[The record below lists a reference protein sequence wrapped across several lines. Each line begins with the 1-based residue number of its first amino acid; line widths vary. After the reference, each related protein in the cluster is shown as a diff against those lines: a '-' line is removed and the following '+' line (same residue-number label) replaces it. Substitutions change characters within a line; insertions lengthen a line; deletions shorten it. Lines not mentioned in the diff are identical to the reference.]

1 LHSVQGPGLVQP
13 DDHRLRRLERSEDA
27 VGRLERGAVGLVAQ
41 GLDREAGAVVEHGH
55 VLVSLGALLLRR
67 HEPVVL
73 VVATGGE
80 AEENGDG
87 GEVHDEE
94 EVLVEAGTGTA
105 HAAAPHCS
113 VRGYTGAGT
122 NTRRSSRRVVPAPRS
137 EERRVGNGWR

>member
-1 LHSVQGPGLVQP
+1 
-13 DDHRLRRLERSEDA
+13 
-27 VGRLERGAVGLVAQ
+27 ERGAVGLVAQ

-113 VRGYTGAGT
+113 VFGYTVAGT
-122 NTRRSSRRVVPAPRS
+122 NTRRSIRRHRFGLAGVTDSTHASAHFGFRRSRAARAHASV
-137 EERRVGNGWR
+137 